1 MKRNCKFLKQGID
14 KNQKKI
20 DKGNT
25 TATTSTSDNKVTLL
39 YNQENCCH
47 IANQDIKWIVDSA
60 ASYHYVQ
67 KREYFSTYKA
77 GDFGDKKMGNISVSQ
92 IVGIDNI
99 CIQTSM
105 GCTLTLKDVQHIPNL
120 RLNLISIHMLDNDG
134 YSHSIGNDYQKL
146 TKGSLVA
153 AQGKLCY
160 SLYKTH
166 MKVYGGQLNTVEDDV
181 SPNLWHKQL
190 AHGLQLLAKQFLI
203 PMTKDKLLNPYDHC
217 LFRKQHRVS
226 FQKNVN

>member
-1 MKRNCKFLKQGID
+1 
-14 KNQKKI
+14 
-20 DKGNT
+20 
-25 TATTSTSDNKVTLL
+25 
-39 YNQENCCH
+39 
-47 IANQDIKWIVDSA
+47 
-60 ASYHYVQ
+60 
-67 KREYFSTYKA
+67 
-77 GDFGDKKMGNISVSQ
+77 
-92 IVGIDNI
+92 
-99 CIQTSM
+99 M

-134 YSHSIGNDYQKL
+134 YSHSIGNDYWKL

-166 MKVYGGQLNTVEDDV
+166 MKVCEGQLNTVEDDV

-190 AHGLQLLAKQFLI
+190 AHRLQLLAKQFLI

-217 LFRKQHRVS
+217 LFRKHHRVS
-226 FQKNVN
+226 FQKNVNWKLEKLELVYYDVCGPMEVDSLGGNKYFVTFIDDASQKMWVYLLYTKKISILVFSTIPCHNGERDGKSIKTSQNR